1 MTSVETLPG
10 VKAKLDGLKKMS
22 STDLLAY
29 VHKMSNARKMQLHKQ
44 VEFQTQDYFEVKTL
58 MENQS
63 AGTFKS
69 DCSKLVEKIS
79 S

>member
-1 MTSVETLPG
+1 
-10 VKAKLDGLKKMS
+10 
-22 STDLLAY
+22 
-29 VHKMSNARKMQLHKQ
+29 MSNARKMQLHKQ